1 MSKVTIYVSREG
13 KSNHLHLRD
22 SEGHSG
28 ESTIT
33 TDVHTGDTVQ
43 WVLRDGIDE
52 ITGIQ
57 PKKGSQNIFSNG
69 PARQED
75 GSWEGKVSKSAAGS
89 ELYTIDYKIGIHAF
103 SDDPKIK
110 VKPPRE

>member
-1 MSKVTIYVSREG
+1 MSKVTIFVSREG

-57 PKKGSQNIFSNG
+57 PKKGSQNIFSRG
-69 PARQED
+69 PAKAED
-75 GSWEGKVSKSAAGS
+75 GSWVGEVSESATGEERYS
-89 ELYTIDYKIGIHAF
+89 IGYTINGRAF
-103 SDDPKIK
+103 TDDPQLK